1 MPDLSITVFFIPAN
15 YTHTPPQPHS
25 HQLIAHIGWRKLA
38 SEPRAT
44 FFGCGHPRQLIFNSN
59 SLQFPL
65 WSQTNTH
72 YPVVTQHVTLYEKR
86 KKFSKKE
93 KKNTELASD
102 PDVSRTKA
110 LCWFFE
116 LDRLGACINF
126 SHHQRAIMFSKKQN
140 CLFKPCFKN
149 LLFIIKAFTCLLDK
163 LMPCLTQ

>member
-25 HQLIAHIGWRKLA
+25 HQLIARIGWRKLA

-44 FFGCGHPRQLIFNSN
+44 FFGCGHPRLLINSN

-72 YPVVTQHVTLYEKR
+72 YPVVTQPVTLYEKR

-93 KKNTELASD
+93 KKKIQNQPATQMFPEPRLFASSLNWIGLV
-102 PDVSRTKA
+102 PALTFHTTRGQSCPQKSRFAYLSPVSKT
-110 LCWFFE
+110 CY
-116 LDRLGACINF
+116 
-126 SHHQRAIMFSKKQN
+126 
-140 CLFKPCFKN
+140 
-149 LLFIIKAFTCLLDK
+149 LL
-163 LMPCLTQ
+163 